1 MNRVIPG
8 YLSAGLLILLGGCGG
23 SAAAEAGAAV
33 LGPQWRLS
41 PSPVVSI
48 GVVDGAPE
56 YQLLYVR
63 GATRLSDGRIAI
75 LNGGSHSYFLYDRGG
90 RFLRSVGRKGQ
101 GPGEFE
107 VPMWMGRAAGDSVV
121 VWDQK
126 LKRLSFFAPDGTL
139 ARVTSASNA
148 AGTAGMF
155 PELVGIFPDGSVALD
170 PGPDVMAMMRGQRGL
185 RRDSITL
192 HRLAKDGTDAG
203 PLARLAGDEAFVT
216 ERQGGFAW
224 NDRPFGS
231 QSFAALSGERLYVG
245 DSGTGE
251 IAIYSPDGRRV
262 GAFRS
267 PHPSWRVH
275 PDDVERYR
283 ERKLAPITVQE
294 RRREMEAAIRE
305 APVPETSPTFAE
317 LLADAQGNVWVQ
329 AYARPA
335 ADTVPWAVLA
345 PDGRAVGAL
354 RVPRDLKLLEVGG
367 EYVLGLRTDEVGVER
382 VEMYAVERGS

>member
-1 MNRVIPG
+1 MIPRS
-8 YLSAGLLILLGGCGG
+8 LSSGLLVLLATCGG
-23 SAAAEAGAAV
+23 SAAADDRLAAFGAE
-33 LGPQWRLS
+33 WRLS
-41 PSPVVSI
+41 AAPVVSI
-48 GVVDGAPE
+48 GVADGAPE

-63 GATRLSDGRIAI
+63 GATLLSDGRIAI
-75 LNGGSHSYFLYDRGG
+75 LNGGNHSYSLYDRQG
-90 RFLRSVGRKGQ
+90 RFLRTVGGKGQ

-107 VPMWMGRAAGDSVV
+107 APVWMGRVAGDSVA

-126 LKRLSFFAPDGTL
+126 LKRLTFFGPDGTL
-139 ARVTSASNA
+139 GRVTSASGA
-148 AGTAGMF
+148 AGAAGMF
-155 PELVGIFPDGSVALD
+155 PQFVGIFPDGSAALD

-185 RRDSITL
+185 RRDSVTL
-192 HRLAKDGTDAG
+192 YRMAKDGTDAG
-203 PLARLAGDEAFVT
+203 TLARLAGDEAYIS

-231 QSFAALSGERLYVG
+231 ESFAALSGERLYVG

-251 IAIYSPDGRRV
+251 IAVHSPDGRRV

-267 PHPSWRVH
+267 PHPSWRVQAS
-275 PDDVERYR
+275 DVERYR
-283 ERKLAPITVQE
+283 ERKLAPITGQE

-305 APVPETSPTFAE
+305 APVPEASPTFAE
-317 LLADAQGNVWVQ
+317 LLADARGNVWVQ

-335 ADTVPWAVLA
+335 ADTIPWAVMA

-367 EYVLGLRTDEVGVER
+367 DYVLGLRTDELGVER
-382 VEMYAVERGS
+382 VEMYAVERGD